1 MRLFIEADRIAYTV
15 RVVSGD
21 FNYSANSWNARA
33 ETCATHKHAVR
44 TRALIILGKI
54 KALGLAA
61 AKQEIIVLCCYLLA
75 QLWFLSLSIS
85 CMDARYIPKQCVGGE
100 EKLDKLII
108 DPGATLPVTLRP
120 AACSA
125 AATNNVVGRMT
136 PA

>member
-44 TRALIILGKI
+44 TSALIILGKI

-75 QLWFLSLSIS
+75 QLWFLSLCRSRAW
-85 CMDARYIPKQCVGGE
+85 MR
-100 EKLDKLII
+100 
-108 DPGATLPVTLRP
+108 VTSLN
-120 AACSA
+120 SVS
-125 AATNNVVGRMT
+125 VVRRS
-136 PA
+136 